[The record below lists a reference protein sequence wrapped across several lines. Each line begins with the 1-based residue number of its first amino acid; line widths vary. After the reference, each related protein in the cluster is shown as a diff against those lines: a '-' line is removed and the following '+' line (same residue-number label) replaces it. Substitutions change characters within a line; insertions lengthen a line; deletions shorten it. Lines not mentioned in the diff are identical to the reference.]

1 MVIAFQSNRT
11 SVSYGSF
18 VVYASW
24 RQRLQGLLCTSRA
37 HEPIMLSAC
46 HAIHTWGM
54 SYAIDVVFLSADMHV
69 LQAYTHVTAGRMLS
83 CAGACAVLERPAQVA
98 VWPHAGE
105 QLEGTI
111 WSVAS

>member
-1 MVIAFQSNRT
+1 
-11 SVSYGSF
+11 
-18 VVYASW
+18 
-24 RQRLQGLLCTSRA
+24 
-37 HEPIMLSAC
+37 MLSSC

-54 SYAIDVVFLSADMHV
+54 SYAIDVVFLSADMRV
-69 LQAYTHVTAGRMLS
+69 LQAYTQVAAGRMLS

-111 WSVAS
+111 CSVAS

>member
-1 MVIAFQSNRT
+1 MVIAFQSTRAP
-11 SVSYGSF
+11 VSYGSF

-37 HEPIMLSAC
+37 HEPIMLSSC

-54 SYAIDVVFLSADMHV
+54 SYAIDVVFLSADMRV
-69 LQAYTHVTAGRMLS
+69 LQAYTQVAAGRMLS